1 VGRKNRK
8 GRDIG
13 YALAV
18 GSCEKAHGEDACTI
32 AALDAT
38 TVFAV
43 PNPNRNLAALS
54 VFSGLVTLRIASAT
68 LVTQPYRKPG
78 YVRQIPF
85 RPSTEVRLLRASYRV
100 NCEYCGN
107 CGKRGHI

>member
-1 VGRKNRK
+1 MRGSGTQAVGGNRK

-38 TVFAV
+38 TAFAV

-54 VFSGLVTLRIASAT
+54 VFQVWLRCGLPPPRWPLSLIGSLVTYARS
-68 LVTQPYRKPG
+68 PFGR
-78 YVRQIPF
+78 RQ
-85 RPSTEVRLLRASYRV
+85 
-100 NCEYCGN
+100 
-107 CGKRGHI
+107 K